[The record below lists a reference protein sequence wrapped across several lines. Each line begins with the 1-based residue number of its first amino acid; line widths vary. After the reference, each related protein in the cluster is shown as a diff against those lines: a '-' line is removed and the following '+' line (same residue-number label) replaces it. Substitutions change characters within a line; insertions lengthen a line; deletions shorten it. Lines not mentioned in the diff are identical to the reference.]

1 MSLLWLKHVPWS
13 TVLANA
19 PGLVEGA
26 KKLAAAMRNKPAASE
41 AAVDSRQTE
50 DPEVRLAALEEQQR
64 AAAELIRSLA
74 DQNAEMAQPLAALR
88 QRASVNLRIAIVAVV
103 AALAALVWHFLR

>member
-26 KKLAAAMRNKPAASE
+26 KKLASAMRNKPAGSYAP
-41 AAVDSRQTE
+41 VDSAQME
-50 DPEVRLAALEEQQR
+50 DPTTRLAALEEQQR
-64 AAAELIRSLA
+64 AAAELLRSLA
-74 DQNAEMAQPLAALR
+74 DQNAQMAEALAALR
-88 QRASVNLRIAIVAVV
+88 QRATVQLRITVVALI
-103 AALAALVWHFLR
+103 AALAALAWSFLR

>member
-26 KKLAAAMRNKPAASE
+26 KKLAAAMRNKPATSDPV
-41 AAVDSRQTE
+41 VDSGETE
-50 DPEVRLAALEEQQR
+50 GAGARLAALEEQQR
-64 AAAELIRSLA
+64 AAAELIGSLA
-74 DQNAEMAQPLAALR
+74 EQNAQMAQALAALR
-88 QRASVNLRIAIVAVV
+88 QRATVHLRITIIALV
-103 AALAALVWHFLR
+103 AALGALVWTFLR

>member
-26 KKLAAAMRNKPAASE
+26 KKLASAMRNKPATSE
-41 AAVDSRQTE
+41 AGVDSRQTE
-50 DPEVRLAALEEQQR
+50 APEARLAALEEQQR

-74 DQNAEMAQPLAALR
+74 DQNAEMAQALAALR
-88 QRASVNLRIAIVAVV
+88 QRASVNLRIAMVAFV